1 MTEYNHLKIVYAGKS
16 TGTRSERFGRGVG
29 SQLRHSSIRRFD
41 SQSKSDALPLSIL
54 LVFLLGSFLSPL
66 ARAQGTPDIVWV
78 GIHHVGQVNSMAFS
92 PDGILLASGGA
103 DSMIRVWQATNGS
116 LLQTLT
122 NQSSSVSSVVFSA
135 TNRLA
140 SWSAD
145 NTVRVWDLTTS
156 ALVRTQYLA
165 DADNLI
171 FAKDG
176 SLFGAAHSNGSTLKI
191 WRVVDGALQTTIP
204 MQQPYYTLAL
214 DFSWENAI
222 FTSGR
227 AFAEDFEIDFWRVN
241 DGASLGSFRGTSS
254 GMLLCC
260 LRQGVLSPD
269 ASVFVVTLSGA
280 DVTASS
286 ATFTT
291 WTVPDGRYLSR
302 TYRGDATG
310 GIIGLGF
317 VPNGNRLIAARAVN
331 GVCFFRTPDGVA
343 LRCYDQETANIRCLT
358 VSRDGTLFAY
368 GQADGKVTVARTY
381 QGLFVI
387 NARVV
392 GNEVVL
398 QWSGG
403 CGPYQLQRSS
413 SLTWMD
419 WANIGAPTTATSYT
433 NTLGGESGFYR
444 VVTFP
449 N

>member
-1 MTEYNHLKIVYAGKS
+1 MQEYSVMTEYNHLKIVYAGKS

-122 NQSSSVSSVVFSA
+122 NHNSSVSSVVFST

-145 NTVRVWDLTTS
+145 STVRVWDLTTS

-165 DADNLI
+165 DADNLV

-176 SLFGAAHSNGSTLKI
+176 SLFGATHSNGSTLKI
-191 WRVVDGALQTTIP
+191 WRVLDGTLQTTIP

-214 DFSWENAI
+214 DFSWQNAI

-241 DGASLGSFRGTSS
+241 DGALLRTFRGTSS
-254 GMLLCC
+254 GGGFLGGLK
-260 LRQGVLSPD
+260 LARFSQD
-269 ASVFVVTLSGA
+269 ASILAVTTSGP
-280 DVTASS
+280 DITMGPNE
-286 ATFTT
+286 FTT
-291 WTVPDGRYLSR
+291 WTVPDGRYLGR
-302 TYRGDATG
+302 INQ
-310 GIIGLGF
+310 GIS
-317 VPNGNRLIAARAVN
+317 NGAVAAIAFCPDGSRLI
-331 GVCFFRTPDGVA
+331 
-343 LRCYDQETANIRCLT
+343 
-358 VSRDGTLFAY
+358 
-368 GQADGKVTVARTY
+368 
-381 QGLFVI
+381 
-387 NARVV
+387 
-392 GNEVVL
+392 
-398 QWSGG
+398 
-403 CGPYQLQRSS
+403 
-413 SLTWMD
+413 
-419 WANIGAPTTATSYT
+419 
-433 NTLGGESGFYR
+433 
-444 VVTFP
+444 
-449 N
+449 